1 MNPLIRKIKVINN
14 TGPINMGNYYDLS
27 PFIVAK
33 IFSGAGGSSSAR
45 LLNGKV
51 TPLTAPRGNTEF
63 TSAEISS
70 TAGV

>member
-1 MNPLIRKIKVINN
+1 
-14 TGPINMGNYYDLS
+14 MGNGYDLS
-27 PFIVAK
+27 PFIALK

-45 LLNGKV
+45 LLNGKL
-51 TPLTAPRGNTEF
+51 TPVSAPRGNTEF

>member
-1 MNPLIRKIKVINN
+1 
-14 TGPINMGNYYDLS
+14 MGNCYDLS

-45 LLNGKV
+45 LLNGKL
-51 TPLTAPRGNTEF
+51 TPLSAPRGNTEF
-63 TSAEISS
+63 TPAEISS